1 MVQKY
6 AADPADG
13 SSAGKLLN
21 KIQESVS
28 LKVAVS
34 GVLSVFAGYIVQF
47 VDVSWTNTGVWSAV
61 FAVWGA
67 ALLIL
72 GTTAYAFI
80 WLSYR

>member
-1 MVQKY
+1 MDQKY

-13 SSAGKLLN
+13 SSAGELLN

-34 GVLSVFAGYIVQF
+34 GILSVFAGYIVQF
-47 VDVSWTNTGVWSAV
+47 VDISWTDTGVWSAV

-72 GTTAYAFI
+72 GITAYAFV
-80 WLSYR
+80 WWSYR